1 MKQPTEAEQPPEMEQ
16 PTELVIID
24 GHGLL
29 FRMFYGIPAQLRSKD
44 GLPLN
49 AAIGFTGTVLKYI
62 EQFDPQRML
71 VVFDNEQPSFRSGL
85 YPEYK
90 LNRMVDYDELDDDE
104 NPFAQFKVIEDSLD
118 ALGIKHATHVGFE
131 ADDAMASYERLAGN
145 MATVVISNDTDLLQL
160 VNESTDVY
168 ADRGK
173 KSIAYNVDTVIS
185 RFGVAPHSMVDFKA
199 ITGDSSDNIPGL
211 FGVGPKTAAK
221 LIAQY
226 GDIECIVQQEA
237 SITPAKLRE
246 KIAANHD
253 LLLRNKQLITLRR
266 DVPLGFKLSDLTV
279 DGPQYGGLR
288 AIDVLASTGY
298 L

>member
-1 MKQPTEAEQPPEMEQ
+1 
-16 PTELVIID
+16 
-24 GHGLL
+24 
-29 FRMFYGIPAQLRSKD
+29 
-44 GLPLN
+44 
-49 AAIGFTGTVLKYI
+49 
-62 EQFDPQRML
+62 
-71 VVFDNEQPSFRSGL
+71 
-85 YPEYK
+85 
-90 LNRMVDYDELDDDE
+90 
-104 NPFAQFKVIEDSLD
+104 
-118 ALGIKHATHVGFE
+118 
-131 ADDAMASYERLAGN
+131 

-266 DVPLGFKLSDLTV
+266 DVPRGYTLPDLTV
-279 DGPQYGGLR
+279 VGPQYRGLR

>member
-1 MKQPTEAEQPPEMEQ
+1 MEQPTEAEQ

-24 GHGLL
+24 
-29 FRMFYGIPAQLRSKD
+29 GIPAQLRSKD

-145 MATVVISNDTDLLQL
+145 MATVVISNDTDL
-160 VNESTDVY
+160 
-168 ADRGK
+168 
-173 KSIAYNVDTVIS
+173 
-185 RFGVAPHSMVDFKA
+185 P
-199 ITGDSSDNIPGL
+199 
-211 FGVGPKTAAK
+211 
-221 LIAQY
+221 QY

-266 DVPLGFKLSDLTV
+266 DVPLGFKLSDLNV
-279 DGPQYGGLR
+279 DGPQYRGLR